1 MTSVSLHR
9 FTVTSHWAK
18 RTSHGMF
25 LESADPVGQFPRTG
39 PSSLILTSHS
49 LASGGP
55 ALHRRPPG
63 SRRRRR
69 STMAGRRCG
78 AQ

>member
-25 LESADPVGQFPRTG
+25 LESADRVGQFPRTG
-39 PSSLILTSHS
+39 PSSFILSSHY
-49 LASGGP
+49 LASGRP
-55 ALHRRPPG
+55 AL
-63 SRRRRR
+63 RRRHP
-69 STMAGRRCG
+69 GRR
-78 AQ
+78 